1 VRFGVGVSL
10 RDLKPQAVV
19 GLLVCDRIY
28 AAHGQAMTVTS
39 VNDSSHMVRS
49 KHYEGRAFDLR
60 INDLPAEVREQIGVE
75 LQHELTP
82 LGFDVVIESDH
93 FHVEHDPK

>member
-1 VRFGVGVSL
+1 MRFKAGCSL
-10 RDLKPQAVV
+10 RDLRPETVV
-19 GLLVCDRIY
+19 ALLVCDRIY
-28 AAHGQAMTVTS
+28 AAHERQMTVTS
-39 VNDSSHMVRS
+39 VNDGSHMVRS
-49 KHYEGRAFDLR
+49 RHYEGRAFDLR